1 MNKTSL
7 AMGVLAVSLGGALS
21 GAAHAE
27 FLKDSKATLAL
38 RNFYIDNN
46 VRNEAKPSARE
57 WGQGFMLNYQSGF
70 TEGPVG
76 FGIDALGLVGVRLD
90 SGGNATKAGRSRTPG
105 SVFPLSG
112 GEAEDQFGS
121 LGLTGKVKI
130 SKTEA
135 RLGTLQ
141 PRLPVVLPNDG
152 RLLPQTFEGGQ
163 ITSNEFDN
171 LTLIGGQLEH
181 TKTRASTDQRSLA
194 IGGANLA
201 KGADSNK
208 FYYAGADYKVTKDL
222 TLQYY
227 YGNLQDFYQQHFL
240 GLVHNWTLP
249 AGTLKT
255 DLRYFASTSDGKN
268 ASAAG
273 RAEGYTSNS
282 YYGANGKVT
291 TGEVDN
297 RTWSA
302 KFTYGLAGHALSAG
316 YQQLSGNSAF
326 PYLNQGDGSTSYLI
340 TDVQIN
346 KFLNA
351 GERSWLAGYAYDFAA
366 VGVPGLK
373 ASVLYVNGDHIAAVG
388 RDKQEW
394 ERDIRLDYVLQS
406 GPLKGLGFSWLNGTW
421 RGNAQSDQDDN
432 RLIVSYSIPLL

>member
-7 AMGVLAVSLGGALS
+7 ALGVLAVSLGGALS

-273 RAEGYTSNS
+273 RAEGYVGSG
-282 YYGANGKVT
+282 YYGVGANGKAIT
-291 TGEVDN
+291 SGEN
-297 RTWSA
+297 ARR
-302 KFTYGLAGHALSAG
+302 
-316 YQQLSGNSAF
+316 
-326 PYLNQGDGSTSYLI
+326 ST
-340 TDVQIN
+340 
-346 KFLNA
+346 
-351 GERSWLAGYAYDFAA
+351 RW
-366 VGVPGLK
+366 
-373 ASVLYVNGDHIAAVG
+373 
-388 RDKQEW
+388 
-394 ERDIRLDYVLQS
+394 
-406 GPLKGLGFSWLNGTW
+406 
-421 RGNAQSDQDDN
+421 
-432 RLIVSYSIPLL
+432 VS